1 MHGDFN
7 INVFIMSKVVAKKS
21 KTAIREDN
29 IDAILFA
36 AESVFAERGYKGA
49 TTTEIARRAALPKAN
64 LHYYF
69 ETKEMLY
76 EQVLANV
83 AETWLAAANT
93 FDTIDQPVEAL
104 TRYIHAKMD
113 LSRSRPEGSKVWAN
127 EIMRGAPVIQ
137 HYLETTL
144 QDWTAS
150 RVQCIQVWIKK
161 GLIHPIEPLQLLYM
175 IWATTQHYAD
185 FTQQIT
191 TLNDNQPLSDKQ
203 FEGAK
208 QQVTEIILRGIGAI

>member
-1 MHGDFN
+1 
-7 INVFIMSKVVAKKS
+7 MSKAVTKKS

-49 TTTEIARRAALPKAN
+49 TTTEIARRATLPKAN

-76 EQVLANV
+76 KQVLSNV
-83 AETWLAAANT
+83 AESWLAAANT

-161 GLIHPIEPLQLLYM
+161 GLIRPIEPLQLLYM

-203 FEGAK
+203 FESAK
-208 QQVTEIILRGIGAI
+208 LQVTEIILRGIGAL